1 MKKNQIR
8 FFASVQTRITAVIAI
23 VLLLVLSANV
33 VAFRVSSETV
43 QQINQVFAS
52 NAVIVNLADTLQ
64 TAQGSMY
71 EYLST
76 KSSSSLE
83 NFYRYEQELRDQTDG
98 LNNRNVG
105 NELLMLEKNIR
116 SMTQSYLT
124 VSEDAIQARRGR
136 NVEEYKASFARA
148 SELFGYINDYIYTLN
163 SRRFAQNTEN
173 YLSLLR
179 SMRAVERMSL
189 LMILVISAFALTIC
203 AVSVRAMIGP
213 LGKLSEAAERVAG
226 GDFSVDVPKSRQ
238 ADEVG
243 VVTNA
248 FHKMLGSIR
257 TYIESQRASL
267 EKEAQMKENE
277 LSMEAHLKEAQL
289 KFLQAQI
296 NPHFLFNS
304 LNAGSQ
310 LAMMEGADR
319 TELFLSRMAQFFRY
333 NVKKTGGDAALSEE
347 IASVDNYIYILNVR
361 FSGDIHYE
369 KQIDETVD
377 LEQMRM
383 PSMILQPIVEN
394 AIQHGIHD
402 DHENGIVTLAV
413 DPVPENENESGTDCV
428 RITVS
433 DNGTGMIR
441 KQIEAIMDRR
451 GIEAHSPDEEEKDS
465 TGIAMENVISRL
477 ELYYNRKNLFS
488 IWSDGPGT
496 GTEVT
501 VLLPKEP
508 DTVRKNGS
516 EGRSGSDYG
525 TGIRP
530 DRVRNKLSSTEEKDY
545 VSDSDSRR

>member
-1 MKKNQIR
+1 M
-8 FFASVQTRITAVIAI
+8 
-23 VLLLVLSANV
+23 
-33 VAFRVSSETV
+33 
-43 QQINQVFAS
+43 
-52 NAVIVNLADTLQ
+52 
-64 TAQGSMY
+64 
-71 EYLST
+71 
-76 KSSSSLE
+76 
-83 NFYRYEQELRDQTDG
+83 
-98 LNNRNVG
+98 
-105 NELLMLEKNIR
+105 
-116 SMTQSYLT
+116 
-124 VSEDAIQARRGR
+124 
-136 NVEEYKASFARA
+136 
-148 SELFGYINDYIYTLN
+148 
-163 SRRFAQNTEN
+163 
-173 YLSLLR
+173 
-179 SMRAVERMSL
+179 
-189 LMILVISAFALTIC
+189 
-203 AVSVRAMIGP
+203 
-213 LGKLSEAAERVAG
+213 
-226 GDFSVDVPKSRQ
+226 
-238 ADEVG
+238 
-243 VVTNA
+243 
-248 FHKMLGSIR
+248 
-257 TYIESQRASL
+257 

-310 LAMMEGADR
+310 LAMMESADR
-319 TELFLSRMAQFFRY
+319 TEHFLSRMAQFFRY

-347 IASVDNYIYILNVR
+347 IASVDNYFYILNVR

-433 DNGTGMIR
+433 DNGTGMTR
-441 KQIEAIMDRR
+441 KQIEAIMDRS

-501 VLLPKEP
+501 VLLPMEP

-525 TGIRP
+525 TDIRP
-530 DRVRNKLSSTEEKDY
+530 DLVRKKLSSIEEKEY
-545 VSDSDSRR
+545 VSDSDS

>member
-1 MKKNQIR
+1 MKKNRIR
-8 FFASVQTRITAVIAI
+8 FFSSVQTRITLVVAM
-23 VLLLVLSANV
+23 VLLLVLAANIF
-33 VAFRVSSETV
+33 AFRQSSSMV
-43 QQINQVFAS
+43 QQINEVFAS
-52 NAVIVNLADTLQ
+52 NAVIMDLGDTLGA
-64 TAQGSMY
+64 AQDSMY

-83 NFYRYEQELRDQTDG
+83 NFYRYEQALRDQTGD
-98 LNNRNVG
+98 LNERNVG

-116 SMTQSYLT
+116 LMTQSYLT

-136 NVEEYKASFARA
+136 NVEEYKADFARA
-148 SELFGYINDYIYTLN
+148 SALFGYINNYIYSLN
-163 SRRFAQNTEN
+163 SRRFSQNTEN

-179 SMRAVERMSL
+179 SVRIVERMSL
-189 LMILVISAFALTIC
+189 LMIVVVSAFALFLC
-203 AVSVRAMIGP
+203 VMSVRAMIGP
-213 LGKLSEAAERVAG
+213 LRTLSAAAESVAG
-226 GDFSVDVPKSRQ
+226 GDFSIDVRESERQ
-238 ADEVG
+238 DEVG

-257 TYIESQRASL
+257 AYIESQRASM

-310 LAMMEGADR
+310 LAMMEGAQR
-319 TELFLSRMAQFFRY
+319 TEDFLSRMAQFFRY
-333 NVKKTGGDAALSEE
+333 NVQKTGGDAALSEE

-369 KQIDETVD
+369 KHIDD
-377 LEQMRM
+377 SIALEGTRM

-402 DHENGIVTLAV
+402 DHEHGVVTLAV
-413 DPVPENENESGTDCV
+413 DFVPENENETGTDCI

-433 DNGTGMIR
+433 DNGAGMTR
-441 KQIEAIMDRR
+441 RQLEAIMTHRGTDARR
-451 GIEAHSPDEEEKDS
+451 EDAGDGDS
-465 TGIAMENVISRL
+465 TGIAIENVISRL
-477 ELYYNRKNLFS
+477 ELYYGRGSLFS
-488 IWSDGPGT
+488 IWSDGPGC

-501 VLLPKEP
+501 VLLPA
-508 DTVRKNGS
+508 S
-516 EGRSGSDYG
+516 E
-525 TGIRP
+525 
-530 DRVRNKLSSTEEKDY
+530 
-545 VSDSDSRR
+545 DSLRTADQQATI

>member
-1 MKKNQIR
+1 MNKNRIR
-8 FFASVQTRITAVIAI
+8 IFSSIQTRISIVVAM
-23 VLLLVLSANV
+23 VLLLALGVNLF
-33 VAFRVSSETV
+33 AFRQTSMTV
-43 QQINQVFAS
+43 DQIHEVFAS
-52 NAVIVNLADTLQ
+52 NAVIMNLGDTLSR
-64 TAQGSMY
+64 AQSSMY
-71 EYLST
+71 DYLST
-76 KSSSSLE
+76 KSSASLE
-83 NFYRYEQELRDQTDG
+83 DFYRYEQELRIQTDD
-98 LNNRNVG
+98 LNGRNVG

-124 VSEDAIQARRGR
+124 VSEEAIQARRGR
-136 NVEEYKASFARA
+136 NVEEYKASYARA
-148 SELFGYINDYIYTLN
+148 STLFGYISDYIYTLN
-163 SRRFAQNTEN
+163 SKRFSRNTEN

-179 SMRAVERMSL
+179 SIRSL
-189 LMILVISAFALTIC
+189 EHLSFLMILAVSAFALMLC
-203 AVSVRAMIGP
+203 VMSVRAMIGP
-213 LGKLSEAAERVAG
+213 LRELSAAAESVAG
-226 GDFSVDVPKSRQ
+226 GDFSVDVKESQRS
-238 ADEVG
+238 DEVG

-257 TYIESQRASL
+257 TYIESQRESM

-319 TELFLSRMAQFFRY
+319 TEHFLSRMAQFFRY

-347 IASVDNYIYILNVR
+347 IESVDNYIYILNVR

-369 KQIDETVD
+369 KQIDEGIS
-377 LEQMRM
+377 LEETRM

-413 DPVPENENESGTDCV
+413 DYAPENENETGTDCV

-433 DNGTGMIR
+433 DNGAGMTR
-441 KQIEAIMDRR
+441 RQLDAVMARR
-451 GIEAHSPDEEEKDS
+451 GEEVHNLQEESRDS
-465 TGIAMENVISRL
+465 NGIAIENVISRL
-477 ELYYNRKNLFS
+477 ELYYNRSGLFS

-501 VLLPKEP
+501 VLLP
-508 DTVRKNGS
+508 V
-516 EGRSGSDYG
+516 GRSEESE
-525 TGIRP
+525 RE
-530 DRVRNKLSSTEEKDY
+530 KTED
-545 VSDSDSRR
+545 VSYSDSR